1 MREFST
7 EVTGRTVGLDIGDR
21 YSHFCIVDTDGSLVE
36 EGRVRTTE
44 SAMQRHFRNVGPMR
58 VVLEVGT
65 HSPWVS
71 RLLESCGHQVLVAN
85 ARKLRL
91 IYAGDRKNDRV
102 DARCLARVGRLD
114 PQLLAPIRHRSG
126 SAQADLAV
134 LRARDALVRARAQ
147 LVNHV
152 RGTVKAWG
160 GRLPSCS
167 TPAFPQRVH
176 SSVPDALLPAVDPVL
191 ATIAE
196 LSQRVR
202 AYDRHIEHLS
212 ATRYPETAV
221 LRQVNGVGPLT
232 ALCYVLTL
240 EEPNR
245 FRKSRSV
252 GSYLGLCPKQYAS
265 GELQR
270 QLRITKSGDVMLR
283 RLLVTAA
290 NYILGPF
297 GPDCDLR
304 RWGDHLIE
312 RGGKYARQRAVVAV
326 ARRLAC
332 LLHSMWVNDTVY
344 EPLRHSVPIAA

>member
-1 MREFST
+1 MERRFRGT
-7 EVTGRTVGLDIGDR
+7 ERL
-21 YSHFCIVDTDGSLVE
+21 
-36 EGRVRTTE
+36 
-44 SAMQRHFRNVGPMR
+44 R

-71 RLLESCGHQVLVAN
+71 RVLESCGHEVLVAN

-126 SAQADLAV
+126 RAQADLAV
-134 LRARDALVRARAQ
+134 LRARDVLVRSRTQ

-152 RGTVKAWG
+152 RGAVKAMG

-167 TPAFPQRVH
+167 APAFPQRVRGH
-176 SSVPDALLPAVDPVL
+176 VPEVLQPALEPVL
-191 ATIAE
+191 ETIVE
-196 LSQRVR
+196 LTKRIR
-202 AYDRHIEHLS
+202 AYDRHIEELS
-212 ATRYPETAV
+212 ATRYPETAL
-221 LRQVNGVGPLT
+221 LRQVGGVGPLT
-232 ALCYVLTL
+232 ALGYVLTL
-240 EEPNR
+240 EEPHR

-265 GELQR
+265 GASQR

-290 NYILGPF
+290 QYILGPF

-304 RWGDHLIE
+304 RWGERLIA
-312 RGGKYARQRAVVAV
+312 RGGKYAKQRAVVAV
-326 ARRLAC
+326 ARRLAG
-332 LLHSMWVNDTVY
+332 LLHSLWVNGTVY
-344 EPLRHSVPIAA
+344 EPLRQAVPAAA